1 MTEDELVFTV
11 LFATQYS
18 GSAGAQNNQRL
29 LLIHEPLFSLDQ
41 PESLAITGLEGLQRT
56 LQIAAAQV
64 DKSKFVVGRGT
75 IHHLVKTLHLEGR
88 ALDPTYLNNIYTTY
102 CDYE

>member
-1 MTEDELVFTV
+1 MIQHDLMIDVIFL
-11 LFATQYS
+11 LFFL
-18 GSAGAQNNQRL
+18 NV
-29 LLIHEPLFSLDQ
+29 
-41 PESLAITGLEGLQRT
+41 AITGLEGLQRT

-64 DKSKFVVGRGT
+64 DKSNIVVGRGT